1 MGRTK
6 MAGRDPETTHPEDL
20 PWNDVPAD
28 SDVVFG
34 SEQPDPAEVE
44 GDEGEEVDVSR
55 PASLDPADAYRRDTL
70 DQRLAE
76 EEPDRALQEQEQ
88 EPEAGEFQ
96 APESGDDDIALETG
110 EADQA
115 EPGAA
120 GGAAAEDAAVH
131 IRQRDLF

>member
-1 MGRTK
+1 
-6 MAGRDPETTHPEDL
+6 MAGRDPQTTHPEDL

-28 SDVVFG
+28 SDVVVG
-34 SEQPDPAEVE
+34 TEEPDPAEVE

-55 PASLDPADAYRRDTL
+55 PASPDPSAEYRRETL

-76 EEPDRALQEQEQ
+76 EEPDRVAQEQ

-96 APESGDDDIALETG
+96 APESGASDLSAEAG

-115 EPGAA
+115 EPGEA
-120 GGAAAEDAAVH
+120 GAEAAEDAAVH
-131 IRQRDLF
+131 VSERDRY

>member
-1 MGRTK
+1 
-6 MAGRDPETTHPEDL
+6 MAGRDPKTTHPEDL

-28 SDVVFG
+28 TDVVSG
-34 SEQPDPAEVE
+34 AGEPDPAEVE

-55 PASLDPADAYRRDTL
+55 PASLDPAAEYRRDTL

-76 EEPDRALQEQEQ
+76 EEPDRAAEEQ

-96 APESGDDDIALETG
+96 APESGASDLSAEAG

-115 EPGAA
+115 EPGDA
-120 GGAAAEDAAVH
+120 GVEAAEDAAVH
-131 IRQRDLF
+131 VSERDRY

>member
-1 MGRTK
+1 MK
-6 MAGRDPETTHPEDL
+6 MPGRDPETTHPEDL

-34 SEQPDPAEVE
+34 SEEPDPAEVE

-55 PASLDPADAYRRDTL
+55 PASLDPADEYRRDTL

-76 EEPDRALQEQEQ
+76 EEPDRAAQEQQ
-88 EPEAGEFQ
+88 PEVGELQ
-96 APESGDDDIALETG
+96 APESGDDVVALETG
-110 EADQA
+110 EADQT
-115 EPGAA
+115 EPGA
-120 GGAAAEDAAVH
+120 GPNAAAEDAAVH

>member
-1 MGRTK
+1 
-6 MAGRDPETTHPEDL
+6 MAGRDPTTSHPEDL

-28 SDVVFG
+28 SDVVLG
-34 SEQPDPAEVE
+34 TEEPDPAEVE

-55 PASLDPADAYRRDTL
+55 PARLDADEYRRDTL

-76 EEPDRALQEQEQ
+76 EEPDRAAQQQ
-88 EPEAGEFQ
+88 EPEPGEFQ
-96 APESGDDDIALETG
+96 APESGSDDLALETG

-115 EPGAA
+115 EPGEA
-120 GGAAAEDAAVH
+120 GGEAAEDAAVH